1 MNADRDTRQRI
12 LDSARELIYARS
24 YADVGVASICEHAG
38 VKKGS
43 FYHFFPS
50 KQELTLEVIDELFVA
65 FKERIYHDPSASEV
79 SPLERL
85 RRFVDRAYRGQ
96 REIADLTGQTLGC
109 PFGNLAAELSTQD
122 GAIRQKV
129 ALMFQRMERHFVA
142 TLEEAAEVGE
152 VGEID
157 IPATA
162 QAMVAY
168 AEGIMLMAKT
178 RNDPEIIRQLGP
190 AMVHIRIPD
199 SH

>member
-1 MNADRDTRQRI
+1 MHGDSNTRQRI

-24 YADVGVASICEHAG
+24 YADVGVAAICEQAG

-50 KQELTLEVIDELFVA
+50 KQELTLAMLDELFLE
-65 FKERIYHDPSASEV
+65 FKERIYADPSFSET
-79 SPLERL
+79 SPLGRL
-85 RRFVDRAYRGQ
+85 RRFVERAYQRQ
-96 REIADLTGQTLGC
+96 RELADSTGQTLGC

-129 ALMFQRMERHFVA
+129 DGVFNQLEHYFAA
-142 TLEEAAEVGE
+142 TLTEAVEIGE
-152 VGEID
+152 IAEID
-157 IPATA
+157 ILATA

-168 AEGIMLMAKT
+168 VEGIMLMAKT

-190 AMVHIRIPD
+190 AMVDIRIPK
-199 SH
+199 SR

>member
-1 MNADRDTRQRI
+1 MNAISDTRQRI

-24 YADVGVASICEHAG
+24 YTDVGVAAICEQAG

-50 KQELTLEVIDELFVA
+50 KQELTLAVIDDLFVD
-65 FKERIYHDPSASEV
+65 FKERIYNDPSASDAP
-79 SPLERL
+79 PLQRL
-85 RRFVDRAYRGQ
+85 RRFADRAYLRQ
-96 REIADLTGQTLGC
+96 REIVDQTGQTLGC

-122 GAIRQKV
+122 GEIRRKV
-129 ALMFQRMERHFVA
+129 DIVFQRIERYFA
-142 TLEEAAEVGE
+142 AILTEAVETGE

-168 AEGIMLMAKT
+168 AEGIMLMAKA

-190 AMVHIRIPD
+190 AMVDIRIPN
-199 SH
+199 SQ